1 MNKMRK
7 WMTMAMAGTLAV
19 TSLGTSMVFAEDGS
33 DKINMTMMVWGN
45 VDDYIP
51 SNEVLMEKFPELAEK
66 INLNVE
72 LGGSGDSDVAEK
84 LRLMLASGEELPDLI
99 RLNYTQFP
107 EFAEAG
113 VLYDLSDA
121 IAPYEDDII
130 DAAKTLMTYDGSY
143 YAVPQEVKPKVWLY
157 RKDIFD
163 DCGVNP
169 DEIKTVDDFL
179 EAAATIHEK
188 YPDSYIENYGTPLNN
203 YDLTMMLCATGG
215 TFCDEDGN
223 YHCATDEGVKTA
235 FENLKKLH
243 DSENLSDIV
252 EWSADWQAG
261 FANDVLV
268 SQLIGGWMKDHLMNW
283 TPENAGK
290 WAIATWPEEIA
301 TGSESGGG
309 IWVIPKDA
317 PHAEEA
323 ADLIAKFAFD
333 PDVRK
338 GVYDLTGK
346 IPPLVSASEDEYY
359 LNSEYFGYMSKY
371 FEAMENF
378 SVYPYNPS
386 SSQELPI
393 VAQYLTEYLN
403 GTMELDAALEA
414 ADADL
419 TNQIGNPYE

>member
-268 SQLIGGWMKDHLMNW
+268 SQLIGGWMKDHLMD
-283 TPENAGK
+283 T
-290 WAIATWPEEIA
+290 
-301 TGSESGGG
+301 
-309 IWVIPKDA
+309 
-317 PHAEEA
+317 
-323 ADLIAKFAFD
+323 
-333 PDVRK
+333 
-338 GVYDLTGK
+338 
-346 IPPLVSASEDEYY
+346 
-359 LNSEYFGYMSKY
+359 
-371 FEAMENF
+371 
-378 SVYPYNPS
+378 
-386 SSQELPI
+386 
-393 VAQYLTEYLN
+393 
-403 GTMELDAALEA
+403 
-414 ADADL
+414 
-419 TNQIGNPYE
+419 

>member
-1 MNKMRK
+1 
-7 WMTMAMAGTLAV
+7 
-19 TSLGTSMVFAEDGS
+19 
-33 DKINMTMMVWGN
+33 
-45 VDDYIP
+45 
-51 SNEVLMEKFPELAEK
+51 
-66 INLNVE
+66 
-72 LGGSGDSDVAEK
+72 
-84 LRLMLASGEELPDLI
+84 MLASGEEFWFD

-317 PHAEEA
+317 THAEEA

-359 LNSEYFGYMSKY
+359 LNSEYFGDMSKY

-419 TNQIGNPYE
+419 MNQIGNPYE

>member
-33 DKINMTMMVWGN
+33 DKIDMTMMVWGN

-84 LRLMLASGEELPDLI
+84 LRLMLASGEELPDLV

-169 DEIKTVDDFL
+169 DEIKTVMISWKQQQPSMRNIRT
-179 EAAATIHEK
+179 AT
-188 YPDSYIENYGTPLNN
+188 L
-203 YDLTMMLCATGG
+203 
-215 TFCDEDGN
+215 
-223 YHCATDEGVKTA
+223 
-235 FENLKKLH
+235 
-243 DSENLSDIV
+243 
-252 EWSADWQAG
+252 
-261 FANDVLV
+261 
-268 SQLIGGWMKDHLMNW
+268 
-283 TPENAGK
+283 
-290 WAIATWPEEIA
+290 
-301 TGSESGGG
+301 
-309 IWVIPKDA
+309 
-317 PHAEEA
+317 
-323 ADLIAKFAFD
+323 
-333 PDVRK
+333 R
-338 GVYDLTGK
+338 
-346 IPPLVSASEDEYY
+346 
-359 LNSEYFGYMSKY
+359 
-371 FEAMENF
+371 
-378 SVYPYNPS
+378 
-386 SSQELPI
+386 
-393 VAQYLTEYLN
+393 
-403 GTMELDAALEA
+403 TMELR
-414 ADADL
+414 
-419 TNQIGNPYE
+419 